1 MKLISTILS
10 IALLASN
17 WLAGQDEPATEPSD
31 ETPIATPVEDLGP
44 TPFISDIPMVQTEI
58 EAESLRAEIT
68 EEKGYLIGVGSVRM
82 VATNL
87 EITCNQIEVFTK
99 VKDKDGNDTIGDI
112 SSINKIIA
120 TGNVRIV
127 QDQRSATA
135 GLAEVYPND
144 NFILLDEDPIL
155 YQGDITIDGTGAQL
169 KIYRGNGRVEWVG
182 DPNNKIRISA
192 PPLKDLGFEEDEESM
207 VPASAEPTSEAAAD
221 PSNSE
226 PKKEEENSK
235 KPNRSKKN

>member
-1 MKLISTILS
+1 MKLILTIIS
-10 IALLASN
+10 IALSASN
-17 WLAGQDEPATEPSD
+17 WLAGQDEPTTESSE

-44 TPFISDIPMVQTEI
+44 KHFISDIPLVQTEI

-68 EEKGYLIGVGSVRM
+68 EEKGYLIGVGGVRM

-87 EITCNQIEVFTK
+87 EITCNQIEVFTD

-120 TGNVRIV
+120 IGNVRIV

-144 NFILLDEDPIL
+144 DFILLDEDPIL

-192 PPLKDLGFEEDEESM
+192 PPLQDLGFEEDEETM
-207 VPASAEPTSEAAAD
+207 VPVTAEPTTETAAD

-226 PKKEEENSK
+226 PKGEEGNSK
-235 KPNRSKKN
+235 KPNRSESN

>member
-1 MKLISTILS
+1 MKLVSTILS

-135 GLAEVYPND
+135 GLAEP
-144 NFILLDEDPIL
+144 LGPL
-155 YQGDITIDGTGAQL
+155 
-169 KIYRGNGRVEWVG
+169 
-182 DPNNKIRISA
+182 A
-192 PPLKDLGFEEDEESM
+192 PLRP
-207 VPASAEPTSEAAAD
+207 PAPAPAPATHA
-221 PSNSE
+221 
-226 PKKEEENSK
+226 
-235 KPNRSKKN
+235 